1 MLDSAVYFRDTICD
15 AAVTNCKFV
24 NISAKSDIPKDIL
37 WDGKLL
43 FLVLNDD
50 NMLSS
55 TFPDNFLSADC

>member
-24 NISAKSDIPKDIL
+24 NIAAKSDIPKDIL

-43 FLVLNDD
+43 FVVLTDGNI
-50 NMLSS
+50 
-55 TFPDNFLSADC
+55 TA

>member
-24 NISAKSDIPKDIL
+24 NIAAKSDIPKDIL

-43 FLVLNDD
+43 FVVPIGD
-50 NMLSS
+50 NIIAIYL
-55 TFPDNFLSADC
+55 PLCFLI